1 MMVEPSKHV
10 RGVELVVAAAAAN
23 GITHAVQEAVAEAS
37 EEAIAFTAGAAA
49 AAPP

>member
-1 MMVEPSKHV
+1 MVEPSKHV
-10 RGVELVVAAAAAN
+10 RGVELVVAAAAN